1 MTEPNKQSG
10 RSDPRPGRPR
20 DPDVDRAILRATLRV
35 LAEEGYAGTSIERVA
50 SEAGVGK
57 TAIYRRYSSKEEL
70 AASALGS
77 IRAEWGP
84 PPDTGSARN
93 DMVEMLVLAQAAFA
107 RGPVFPMLGALLV
120 EERRNPELFELFRE
134 RVMRPR
140 RDDAMK
146 VLQRG
151 VERGEIRADA
161 DLEVAIHAMVGS
173 ILARHIMGVPES
185 REIIEETVNAVWKSL
200 ADKPEE

>member
-20 DPDVDRAILRATLRV
+20 DPEVDRAILQATLRV
-35 LAEEGYAGTSIERVA
+35 LTDRGYAGTSIERIA
-50 SEAGVGK
+50 AEAGVGK

-70 AASALGS
+70 AASAAVS
-77 IRAEWGP
+77 IKDDWGP
-84 PPDTGSARN
+84 PPDTGNARQ
-93 DMVEMLVLAQAAFA
+93 DIVEMLVQAQAAFA
-107 RGPVFPMLGALLV
+107 RGPAFPMLGALLV

-134 RVMRPR
+134 RIMRPR

>member
-1 MTEPNKQSG
+1 MTEPNKKPDQ
-10 RSDPRPGRPR
+10 SDPRPGRPR
-20 DPDVDRAILRATLRV
+20 DPDVDRAILQATLRV
-35 LAEEGYAGTSIERVA
+35 LTEEGYAGTSIERVA
-50 SEAGVGK
+50 AEAGVGK

-77 IRAEWGP
+77 IREEWGP
-84 PPDTGSARN
+84 PPDTGSARK
-93 DMVEMLVLAQAAFA
+93 DMVEMLVLTQAAFA
-107 RGPVFPMLGALLV
+107 RGPAFPMLGALLV

-151 VERGEIRADA
+151 VEREEIRADA
-161 DLEVAIHAMVGS
+161 EFEVAIHAMVGS
-173 ILARHIMGVPES
+173 ILARHILGVPES
-185 REIIEETVNAVWKSL
+185 RKLIEKTVDIVWKSL
-200 ADKPEE
+200 ADKPRE

>member
-1 MTEPNKQSG
+1 
-10 RSDPRPGRPR
+10 
-20 DPDVDRAILRATLRV
+20 
-35 LAEEGYAGTSIERVA
+35 
-50 SEAGVGK
+50 
-57 TAIYRRYSSKEEL
+57 
-70 AASALGS
+70 
-77 IRAEWGP
+77 
-84 PPDTGSARN
+84 
-93 DMVEMLVLAQAAFA
+93 
-107 RGPVFPMLGALLV
+107 
-120 EERRNPELFELFRE
+120 
-134 RVMRPR
+134 
-140 RDDAMK
+140 MK